1 MDEQIINEE
10 QITAKKYLSISE
22 MAKDLGVSV
31 EVLRKWERDFPRV
44 IHPLRTSGGNRLYD
58 AKQQEKV
65 AMVHRLLHTH
75 GMTIQ
80 GAKRVLSN
88 RGNEEETRQEVIQKL
103 LSVKTR
109 LLNIV
114 QELDNLK

>member
-1 MDEQIINEE
+1 MDEHIINEG
-10 QITAKKYLSISE
+10 QSAANKYLSISE
-22 MAKDLGVSV
+22 MAGKLGVSV

-44 IHPLRTSGGNRLYD
+44 IHPRRTSGGNRLYD

-65 AMVHRLLHTH
+65 ALVYRLLHTQ
-75 GMTIQ
+75 GMTVQ

-88 RGNEEETRQEVIQKL
+88 RGNEEETRQEVIHAL
-103 LSVKTR
+103 LDVKTR